1 MKPDG
6 QAVACVLTRSLVTD
20 YTHSHSPPNSSL
32 SLNSNLTLSLSRVS
46 RWDFCSW
53 DLVEARWTASLTYV
67 RHLHM
72 NMSMRRRRRSKEV
85 IQPHMD
91 QPALIFISGDDSD
104 ITADENGS
112 LDITR
117 RKRECI
123 GGGSPT
129 RQSRQLTIV
138 VSDFARIAEGSGRSS
153 QLIIKD
159 IRHRDNSPRQIAGL
173 WEIEERGAEGIFAP
187 IISGSGSDEE
197 VDDEAEVIIVA
208 DEKAMQRGAVS
219 G

>member
-1 MKPDG
+1 MGFLQLGLGGGALDCFSHIR
-6 QAVACVLTRSLVTD
+6 QAPAHGHV
-20 YTHSHSPPNSSL
+20 N
-32 SLNSNLTLSLSRVS
+32 
-46 RWDFCSW
+46 
-53 DLVEARWTASLTYV
+53 EEEEEE
-67 RHLHM
+67 
-72 NMSMRRRRRSKEV
+72 KEV

-187 IISGSGSDEE
+187 IISGSG
-197 VDDEAEVIIVA
+197 
-208 DEKAMQRGAVS
+208 
-219 G
+219 

>member
-1 MKPDG
+1 
-6 QAVACVLTRSLVTD
+6 
-20 YTHSHSPPNSSL
+20 
-32 SLNSNLTLSLSRVS
+32 
-46 RWDFCSW
+46 
-53 DLVEARWTASLTYV
+53 
-67 RHLHM
+67 M
-72 NMSMRRRRRSKEV
+72 NTKEGLKEV

-91 QPALIFISGDDSD
+91 QPCGLWCLSRGLTLHYNRLNCIG
-104 ITADENGS
+104 ADENGS
-112 LDITR
+112 FLVVTR

-123 GGGSPT
+123 RGEQTES
-129 RQSRQLTIV
+129 SVDSVV
-138 VSDFARIAEGSGRSS
+138 VSDIAGIAEGNGRSS
-153 QLIIKD
+153 RLIIKD

>member
-1 MKPDG
+1 
-6 QAVACVLTRSLVTD
+6 
-20 YTHSHSPPNSSL
+20 
-32 SLNSNLTLSLSRVS
+32 
-46 RWDFCSW
+46 
-53 DLVEARWTASLTYV
+53 
-67 RHLHM
+67 
-72 NMSMRRRRRSKEV
+72 
-85 IQPHMD
+85 MD

-159 IRHRDNSPRQIAGL
+159 IRHRDNSPRQIAGSR
-173 WEIEERGAEGIFAP
+173 EIEEVSLPP
-187 IISGSGSDEE
+187 IIPGCAHFTRKP
-197 VDDEAEVIIVA
+197 VTKHFQAQLV
-208 DEKAMQRGAVS
+208 
-219 G
+219 